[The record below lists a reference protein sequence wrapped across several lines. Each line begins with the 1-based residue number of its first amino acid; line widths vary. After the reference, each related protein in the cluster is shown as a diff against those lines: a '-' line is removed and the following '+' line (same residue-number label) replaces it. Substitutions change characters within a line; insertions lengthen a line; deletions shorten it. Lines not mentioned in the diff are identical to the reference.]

1 MFHGLVARGRSK
13 TGRDGNGSVASDQR
27 CRQQVRLASDRSRIG
42 SLRDRQQGYQ
52 RSILNIDVR
61 AGFARKG
68 RAQPPFRG
76 NAPATCGALR
86 RLARVTFSTFKRP
99 NFRVRKLRFIGARG
113 LGPRTRH
120 KCRFVPR
127 SPTGS
132 GRGECATDTWL
143 RDGEATMAGF
153 DTPSD
158 GTACTSGRQCP
169 VCRGPMQVVGVESG
183 VPGLRPDLR
192 RQMIKCSA
200 CELVAVHTFAVEQE
214 R

>member
-1 MFHGLVARGRSK
+1 MVSRFGSAVPATSPVRIRSLP
-13 TGRDGNGSVASDQR
+13 NW
-27 CRQQVRLASDRSRIG
+27 LAAV
-42 SLRDRQQGYQ
+42 LRQQGWQ
-52 RSILNIDVR
+52 RSILNIDVQ
-61 AGFARKG
+61 AVSARRG

-76 NAPATCGALR
+76 NAPATCGAVR

-99 NFRVRKLRFIGARG
+99 NFCVRKLRSVRARG

-127 SPTGS
+127 SSTGS
-132 GRGECATDTWL
+132 ARGEHATVTWL

-153 DTPSD
+153 DMPSD
-158 GTACTSGRQCP
+158 DTACTSARQCP

-200 CELVAVHTFAVEQE
+200 CELVAVHTFALEQE

>member
-1 MFHGLVARGRSK
+1 MGWWHEAGVRPAETAMVSRFGSAVPATSPVGIRSLPNWLAAGPTTGLAAIDSQHRCSGR
-13 TGRDGNGSVASDQR
+13 
-27 CRQQVRLASDRSRIG
+27 
-42 SLRDRQQGYQ
+42 LREE
-52 RSILNIDVR
+52 
-61 AGFARKG
+61 G

-86 RLARVTFSTFKRP
+86 RLARVTFSTFKWP
-99 NFRVRKLRFIGARG
+99 NFRVGKLRFIGARG

-132 GRGECATDTWL
+132 ARGECATDTWL

-200 CELVAVHTFAVEQE
+200 CELVAVHTFALEQE